1 MSASLP
7 TQLEALEARSPQHY
21 GTLRRHL
28 PLLRT
33 ALENATRPYPTSR
46 QLYDQLEDPPIPPHT
61 FGRLVAL
68 LVDFGIIECY
78 TERSSANRYDIRNYD
93 PTAFEELERQLA

>member
-7 TQLEALEARSPQHY
+7 LQIEALEAHSPQHY

-28 PLLRT
+28 PLLKT
-33 ALENATRPYPTSR
+33 ALENTTRPYPTSR
-46 QLYDQLEDPPIPPHT
+46 QLYEALVDPPIPPHT

-68 LVDFGIIECY
+68 LVDFGIIDIY
-78 TERSSANRYDIRNYD
+78 TERSSANRYDIRAYD
-93 PTAFEELERQLA
+93 AADLDELAALLA